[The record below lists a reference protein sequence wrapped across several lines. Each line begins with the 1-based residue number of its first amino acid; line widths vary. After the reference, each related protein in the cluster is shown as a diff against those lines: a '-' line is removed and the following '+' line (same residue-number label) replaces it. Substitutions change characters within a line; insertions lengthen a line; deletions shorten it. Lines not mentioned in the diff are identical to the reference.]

1 MEALFKVG
9 ECVKLYNANKA
20 DLIYLKN
27 NRVVLLADIMC
38 RLQVFRIQCCFIWHI
53 LNFFRL
59 LSVKWRQ

>member
-27 NRVVLLADIMC
+27 NRVVLLANIMFC
-38 RLQVFRIQCCFIWHI
+38 LQVFRI
-53 LNFFRL
+53 
-59 LSVKWRQ
+59 

>member
-27 NRVVLLADIMC
+27 NRVVLLAYIMC
-38 RLQVFRIQCCFIWHI
+38 RLQVFRI
-53 LNFFRL
+53 
-59 LSVKWRQ
+59 

>member
-38 RLQVFRIQCCFIWHI
+38 RLQVFRICNCFIWYI